1 MRIGDLAAETV
12 AGSPERT
19 ATPGA
24 EFPVTIE
31 AAAGAIGTVGL
42 RVSYRKRSGSPE
54 PSWLTLHL

>member
-24 EFPVTIE
+24 EFPVTVE
-31 AAAGAIGTVGL
+31 AAAGAIGTVRGI
-42 RVSYRKRSGSPE
+42 G
-54 PSWLTLHL
+54 